1 MGRRAMCVVVLALGC
16 LAAAVAEPPTTNTK
30 GTVISASEG
39 SVKLKVGD
47 ATATYVVGKK
57 DVVVKLEVSQLVPGD
72 VVTVIWAWYAESRT
86 KAIRV
91 IEGRGTLV
99 GKITGLGDRW
109 IEVTPEGGKAQKFRP
124 RWVGGNPADG
134 GGPDKEMLKILGKQ
148 KVGHKVALT
157 WKISEGKRVVAIKDA
172 D

>member
-1 MGRRAMCVVVLALGC
+1 M
-16 LAAAVAEPPTTNTK
+16 
-30 GTVISASEG
+30 
-39 SVKLKVGD
+39 
-47 ATATYVVGKK
+47 
-57 DVVVKLEVSQLVPGD
+57 
-72 VVTVIWAWYAESRT
+72 
-86 KAIRV
+86 
-91 IEGRGTLV
+91 